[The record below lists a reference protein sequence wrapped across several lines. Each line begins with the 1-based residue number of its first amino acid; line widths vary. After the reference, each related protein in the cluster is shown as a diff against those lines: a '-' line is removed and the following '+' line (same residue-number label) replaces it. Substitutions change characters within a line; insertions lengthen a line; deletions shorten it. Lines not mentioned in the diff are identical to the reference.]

1 MQLPL
6 RTFLASDIFG
16 LIIDAINISQ
26 DTPLERLAQITMMD
40 RIHGSAHFTNVATTG
55 DNSSTG
61 LPGIHSRSC
70 GDTHQPFGG
79 VCGFGLTKVR
89 SSECEELE
97 VSKGNLMPNPNTHKV
112 QGDHLVRK
120 NRIWRG
126 HVHGR
131 CPSQAHGLYDN
142 MSQWTISDFA
152 RPGDQTRTGHQLF
165 GTRLSLIP
173 MN

>member
-6 RTFLASDIFG
+6 RNFLASDIFG

-97 VSKGNLMPNPNTHKV
+97 VSKRNLSAWTFQEKPRSCRTLILTKSKVIIWCAKTVYGEDTCMEGAHHKHTV
-112 QGDHLVRK
+112 
-120 NRIWRG
+120 
-126 HVHGR
+126 
-131 CPSQAHGLYDN
+131 S
-142 MSQWTISDFA
+142 MTI
-152 RPGDQTRTGHQLF
+152 
-165 GTRLSLIP
+165 
-173 MN
+173 